1 MSNII
6 EYAPGLAIAMVALGL
21 LVYAFA
27 AAIALFS
34 REWWL
39 REQLRAWF
47 TAAPAQ
53 NVGIPSAAISA
64 FAVVAVLLRTFPP
77 TPGVDGPAR
86 LQSVRSRIHWAIRA
100 NHPLVNVL
108 SEICLC
114 PEALARAV
122 ARDARAPAQGQPQ
135 KSRR

>member
-39 REQLRAWF
+39 RGQLRAWF

-77 TPGVDGPAR
+77 TPGVDGPLGFKAFG
-86 LQSVRSRIHWAIRA
+86 LEFTGPSGPITLWLMCFLGFVF
-100 NHPLVNVL
+100 
-108 SEICLC
+108 
-114 PEALARAV
+114 ALKLL
-122 ARDARAPAQGQPQ
+122 RAP
-135 KSRR
+135 

>member
-1 MSNII
+1 MHRVWH
-6 EYAPGLAIAMVALGL
+6 AMVALGL

-39 REQLRAWF
+39 RGQLRAWF
-47 TAAPAQ
+47 TAVPAQ

-77 TPGVDGPAR
+77 TPGVDG
-86 LQSVRSRIHWAIRA
+86 H
-100 NHPLVNVL
+100 
-108 SEICLC
+108 
-114 PEALARAV
+114 
-122 ARDARAPAQGQPQ
+122 QGQSPFG
-135 KSRR
+135 

>member
-39 REQLRAWF
+39 RGQLRAWF

-77 TPGVDGPAR
+77 TPGWMAR
-86 LQSVRSRIHWAIRA
+86 SASKRSVSNSLGH
-100 NHPLVNVL
+100 
-108 SEICLC
+108 
-114 PEALARAV
+114 
-122 ARDARAPAQGQPQ
+122 QGQSPFG
-135 KSRR
+135 

>member
-77 TPGVDGPAR
+77 TPGVDGPLGFKAFG
-86 LQSVRSRIHWAIRA
+86 LEFTGPSGPIIS
-100 NHPLVNVL
+100 PF
-108 SEICLC
+108 
-114 PEALARAV
+114 
-122 ARDARAPAQGQPQ
+122 G
-135 KSRR
+135 